1 MNQFDQISSFDNKKA
16 KEINLR
22 ELYKV
27 MKRRIWAVLILT
39 VLGAAVGFFQ
49 STVTVTPLYQS
60 SSRIIIGADEQSRTT
75 LQVIVKDSTILDKVV
90 KELNLPTTSD
100 ALANQITVASIDQS
114 QVVSITV
121 VNKDPRLA
129 AQIANTTAKVFKE
142 EVPNIVGQDYIR
154 ILSNAKVNP
163 VPINPKSNNKTLT
176 AVVIGLVLGIG
187 LAFLLDSM
195 DSTVRSEQEVEK
207 ILGLTVLGKVSKMN
221 NRNVKRKKVQSNLDL
236 RGERIDV

>member
-1 MNQFDQISSFDNKKA
+1 MNQFDQISSFDKKKA
-16 KEINLR
+16 KEINLS

-27 MKRRIWAVLILT
+27 LKRRIWAVLILT
-39 VLGAAVGFFQ
+39 VLGAAIGFIQ
-49 STVTVTPLYQS
+49 NTVTVTPLYQS
-60 SSRIIIGADEQSRTT
+60 SARVIIGADEQSRTT

-90 KELNLPTTSD
+90 TELHLPMNSD
-100 ALANQITVASIDQS
+100 ALAKQITVASIDQS

-121 VNKDPRLA
+121 VNQDPRMA
-129 AQIANTTAKVFKE
+129 AQIANTTAAVFKA

-163 VPINPKSNNKTLT
+163 VPTNPKNYNKTIT
-176 AVVIGLVLGIG
+176 AIVIGLVLGIG

-221 NRNVKRKKVQSNLDL
+221 KRNIKRKKVQSNLDL
-236 RGERIDV
+236 RGETVDS